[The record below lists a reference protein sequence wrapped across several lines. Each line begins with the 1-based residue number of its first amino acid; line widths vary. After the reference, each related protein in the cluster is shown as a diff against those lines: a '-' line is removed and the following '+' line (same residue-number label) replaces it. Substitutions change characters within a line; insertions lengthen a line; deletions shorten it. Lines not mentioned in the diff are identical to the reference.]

1 MSLAFAKPTP
11 HSKTSHCCI
20 QGLWP
25 LRVIVKNYREV
36 EKVYAIGQFWVD
48 ERYCAVGFPHRWVF
62 PMSWFSPTYYAR
74 GTDVLEILVVI
85 ASYRHPFLQ
94 FITFNIKPQASN
106 ATFTIITQLL
116 DQNECV
122 RSLEANAV
130 FWWTIRTQAAR
141 KRFLNVC
148 F

>member
-1 MSLAFAKPTP
+1 MY
-11 HSKTSHCCI
+11 TSESY
-20 QGLWP
+20 GS
-25 LRVIVKNYREV
+25 
-36 EKVYAIGQFWVD
+36 
-48 ERYCAVGFPHRWVF
+48 VGFPHRWVF
-62 PMSWFSPTYYAR
+62 WLVAPSR
-74 GTDVLEILVVI
+74 GTGILEILVVI

-94 FITFNIKPQASN
+94 FITFNIKPHASN

-130 FWWTIRTQAAR
+130 FGEPSEPRQHE
-141 KRFLNVC
+141 NV